1 MGEGVLNPTNQGKY
15 LILPAGFGAIARNAP
30 PAFQGFARSPV
41 LLETGL
47 QRFRIISLEVGNG
60 IYLIALVTLASVYF
74 KVGRICIWP
83 VSCFTSTWPSDTDC
97 VVFRYPPSL
106 VTSCKLLGQSFIE
119 NQIIMLHIHRQPHI
133 LKSHAASDLSIRS
146 HSSPELHMQ
155 AKNSLS
161 GCNLTSLIIQQPGL
175 SRPFHEGLNT
185 EQ

>member
-1 MGEGVLNPTNQGKY
+1 VKGSLIQLTGKIFNFTSRLRRY
-15 LILPAGFGAIARNAP
+15 RKERPS
-30 PAFQGFARSPV
+30 RSPV